1 MAWLL
6 AWSVPPAQAATQT
19 FGYTGSEQVFVVPAG
34 VTTLHVVA
42 IGGAGG
48 PSEFAGGVAARVSGD
63 ITVTPGQTLYV
74 EVGGNGHSAG
84 LGGGLGGFNGGGNG
98 GGIGAGGG
106 GGASDLRTSPMAA
119 GLAPD
124 HRLIVAGGGGGTGG
138 NGEISLGG
146 VGGAAGSNGAETTT
160 GDPGGNA
167 GTQEKGGAGGIGF
180 FGTGGDG
187 ELGLGGAGGASE
199 LSGGP
204 GGGGGS
210 GYYGGG
216 GGGGG
221 FSSGGG
227 GGGGGSSLVPPGG
240 KLELVS
246 LTTEPQIEL
255 VYTPSTS
262 TGLPTGPKAS
272 PNTVLG
278 FHPAKTV
285 KTSKKKVKVKF
296 TFSSNVT
303 GATFKCKLDKG
314 AFESCKSPKTYK
326 VKPGKHKFSVEAM
339 SAGSTDPSPATF
351 GFSVKTKTKS

>member
-1 MAWLL
+1 MAGLL
-6 AWSVPPAQAATQT
+6 ALSVAPAQAATQA
-19 FGYTGSEQVFVVPAG
+19 FGYTGAEQVFVVPAG
-34 VTTLHVVA
+34 VTTLHLVA

-63 ITVTPGQTLYV
+63 VVVTPGQTLYV

-84 LGGGLGGFNGGGNG
+84 LGGGLGGFNGGGDG

-106 GGASDLRTSPMAA
+106 GGASDVRTLPMAA

-124 HRLIVAGGGGGTGG
+124 RRLIVAGGGGGTGG
-138 NGEISLGG
+138 NGEISVGG

-160 GDPGGNA
+160 GNPGGNA
-167 GTQEKGGAGGIGF
+167 GTETEGGAGGLGF
-180 FGTGGDG
+180 FGTGGNG
-187 ELGLGGAGGASE
+187 ELGIGGAGGASE
-199 LSGGP
+199 SSGGP

-221 FSSGGG
+221 FTSGGG
-227 GGGGGSSLVPPGG
+227 GGGGGSSLVPQGG
-240 KLELVS
+240 KLELAS
-246 LTTEPQIEL
+246 LATEPQVEI
-255 VYTPSTS
+255 VYTPST
-262 TGLPTGPKAS
+262 GPPAGPAVS

-314 AFESCKSPKTYK
+314 PFAPCTSPKTYK
-326 VKPGKHKFSVEAM
+326 VRPGKHKFSVEAV
-339 SAGSTDPSPATF
+339 SAGGTDRSPATF
-351 GFSVKTKTKS
+351 GFSVKKKTKG